1 MNATESAKA
10 KARSMSSPKIRP
22 RNFNT
27 CSERFSPYIRINS
40 NPLLLLKWQV
50 VVGLARLVISSKDL
64 QVLQS
69 TKSSWKEK
77 DLSFNL
83 ECSLQILDRHGFR

>member
-1 MNATESAKA
+1 MSSSPVVPTYMNATESAKA

-27 CSERFSPYIRINS
+27 CSERYSPYIRINS

-64 QVLQS
+64 QVLQNPVRRKRISDS
-69 TKSSWKEK
+69 T
-77 DLSFNL
+77 
-83 ECSLQILDRHGFR
+83 

>member
-27 CSERFSPYIRINS
+27 CSERYSPYIRINS

-50 VVGLARLVISSKDL
+50 VVGLARLVISSKSPGPTKYKIQLEGKGSQL
-64 QVLQS
+64 QLRVLIV
-69 TKSSWKEK
+69 
-77 DLSFNL
+77 DF
-83 ECSLQILDRHGFR
+83 G